1 MSLNIPATTRKRV
14 VVIGGG
20 FGGMKLIDSLRR
32 SGFQLVLIDQNNYHQ
47 FQPLLYQVAT
57 AGLNPGSIAFPFRK
71 DFRHIPDFHFRMA
84 RVTRIVPRENQIET
98 TIGSLGYDYLVIA
111 AGTTTNYYG
120 MQNIQAHAL
129 PMKSVTEAM
138 ALRNHILTKFEE
150 ALTADDATK
159 RQRLLNLVVV
169 GGGATGVEISGAL
182 AEMKRYVLQKDYPD
196 LTSATLHIYLVE
208 GTSKVLG
215 NMSPEASEKAGG
227 FLSRMGV
234 KLLLD
239 TRVTD
244 YRDGAIVLAN
254 GESIPTETV
263 IWVDAGG
270 TILKYMPANSYPFP
284 TTGEVDYHCL
294 TGEVEDG
301 TDNPKEWI
309 KLLPSSM
316 VDRNDTDKIIVEDG
330 HIYIKIMP
338 NTASTT
344 RNGIVYL
351 TTIMPGSLY
360 TGESTVKRI
369 KIDITQKG
377 N

>member
-1 MSLNIPATTRKRV
+1 MAEADNSFALSSPADGKLPIVASTSPRV
-14 VVIGGG
+14 TPV
-20 FGGMKLIDSLRR
+20 S
-32 SGFQLVLIDQNNYHQ
+32 VLIQSWLMYSEVGQ
-47 FQPLLYQVAT
+47 
-57 AGLNPGSIAFPFRK
+57 S
-71 DFRHIPDFHFRMA
+71 
-84 RVTRIVPRENQIET
+84 
-98 TIGSLGYDYLVIA
+98 
-111 AGTTTNYYG
+111 
-120 MQNIQAHAL
+120 
-129 PMKSVTEAM
+129 
-138 ALRNHILTKFEE
+138 FEGRDKVN
-150 ALTADDATK
+150 AY
-159 RQRLLNLVVV
+159 
-169 GGGATGVEISGAL
+169 I
-182 AEMKRYVLQKDYPD
+182 
-196 LTSATLHIYLVE
+196 TL
-208 GTSKVLG
+208 KLG
-215 NMSPEASEKAGG
+215 NLEKQVHIRRRA
-227 FLSRMGV
+227 
-234 KLLLD
+234 
-239 TRVTD
+239 
-244 YRDGAIVLAN
+244 AI
-254 GESIPTETV
+254 
-263 IWVDAGG
+263 DAGG

-344 RNGIVYL
+344 RNVYL

>member
-1 MSLNIPATTRKRV
+1 VSNSVYITYSDVDNIYNAFDLITDCTKVFPDTRNITDNRGEVSGAFSLSSPVDGKIPVVTGGVASPRITTVRV
-14 VVIGGG
+14 FTYTWLMYFENG
-20 FGGMKLIDSLRR
+20 
-32 SGFQLVLIDQNNYHQ
+32 Q
-47 FQPLLYQVAT
+47 F
-57 AGLNPGSIAFPFRK
+57 
-71 DFRHIPDFHFRMA
+71 
-84 RVTRIVPRENQIET
+84 EN
-98 TIGSLGYDYLVIA
+98 
-111 AGTTTNYYG
+111 
-120 MQNIQAHAL
+120 
-129 PMKSVTEAM
+129 
-138 ALRNHILTKFEE
+138 
-150 ALTADDATK
+150 
-159 RQRLLNLVVV
+159 
-169 GGGATGVEISGAL
+169 GVEKNNAYI
-182 AEMKRYVLQKDYPD
+182 
-196 LTSATLHIYLVE
+196 TL
-208 GTSKVLG
+208 KLG
-215 NMSPEASEKAGG
+215 NLEKQVHIRRRA
-227 FLSRMGV
+227 
-234 KLLLD
+234 
-239 TRVTD
+239 
-244 YRDGAIVLAN
+244 AI
-254 GESIPTETV
+254 
-263 IWVDAGG
+263 DAGG